1 MIDEKATRDNVDK
14 FLKRFHSYRRLS
26 GITVE
31 QVNDSIIEQ
40 LPNVECS
47 KGEELS
53 MNLQRTQQAQMIFK
67 SIFGALKKLPNHGRE
82 KIEQRYILE
91 YTVSNICSEEMI
103 SKSTFYKRLREAI
116 LEFAEVY
123 NDGELLVFEKKR

>member
-1 MIDEKATRDNVDK
+1 HEIRIIKEKCKDRGLLSFGGGLLINYRSDSMIDEKATRDNVDK

-67 SIFGALKKLPNHGRE
+67 SIFEALKKLPNHGRE
-82 KIEQRYILE
+82 KIEQRY
-91 YTVSNICSEEMI
+91 
-103 SKSTFYKRLREAI
+103 
-116 LEFAEVY
+116 
-123 NDGELLVFEKKR
+123 